1 MEVGLVPREANVLL
15 PTEPWT
21 VRAAFGG
28 DELSGTIGGVGWLSG
43 DPEALPPC
51 IDLAMP
57 LTRSERRRLEALRP
71 VTKPRG
77 SLETNVRPHGE
88 REAMAAFSV
97 ARLDEITEID
107 NGQCPFRPVRHHF
120 GILTFG
126 INAMTARADG
136 DRLINEHEEKEPE
149 SGEELYVVM
158 SGHAWFELDG
168 ETQDAPAGTFVH
180 VPAGIKRTA
189 FAREAGTTVVAIGG
203 GPAGKPYEPN
213 GWELFAPLFP
223 LFESGDYELGAD
235 RAQAL
240 IADDPPYSAVYYNT
254 ACFESRAGRIDAAL
268 AHLRRAVELL
278 PALAELARD
287 DEDLVALRDHSAF
300 AQIVGG

>member
-1 MEVGLVPREANVLL
+1 
-15 PTEPWT
+15 
-21 VRAAFGG
+21 
-28 DELSGTIGGVGWLSG
+28 
-43 DPEALPPC
+43 
-51 IDLAMP
+51 
-57 LTRSERRRLEALRP
+57 
-71 VTKPRG
+71 
-77 SLETNVRPHGE
+77 
-88 REAMAAFSV
+88 
-97 ARLDEITEID
+97 
-107 NGQCPFRPVRHHF
+107 
-120 GILTFG
+120 
-126 INAMTARADG
+126 
-136 DRLINEHEEKEPE
+136 
-149 SGEELYVVM
+149 
-158 SGHAWFELDG
+158 
-168 ETQDAPAGTFVH
+168 VH
-180 VPAGIKRTA
+180 VPARIKRTA
-189 FAREAGTTVVAIGG
+189 FAREAGTTVVAIGA

-287 DEDLVALRDHSAF
+287 DEDLVALREHAVF